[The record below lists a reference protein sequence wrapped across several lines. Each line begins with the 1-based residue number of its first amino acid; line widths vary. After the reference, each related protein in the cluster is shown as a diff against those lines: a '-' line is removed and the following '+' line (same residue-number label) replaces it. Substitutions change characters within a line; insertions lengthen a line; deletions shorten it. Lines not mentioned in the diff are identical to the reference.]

1 MASWFRLALLRLA
14 LASFTLLGPAER
26 SPSLPIA
33 AALRDVPAALDL
45 YARGD
50 FAAAVRAL
58 TDDGRIAS
66 FQREFRRSADAWI
79 ASAPA
84 TNRRARLE
92 IVSAVVV
99 ELIAVSFSR
108 GRSEYEPMRELVEWV
123 CAKLRRH
130 TPTPAERWF
139 HLASI
144 ALIQGAGDD
153 TLLAGRRNFSRFRI
167 APDGSHVLH
176 AGLRFPGESRFKLA
190 YVTYLKPTQL
200 IATWPLPTNY
210 LIRPRETV
218 RLEGDND
225 SRDIATVLH
234 SLGLLFSDPGVGFE
248 ARLRSGVLRFMLTDP
263 GASEDLRLALGST
276 DTVIIALA
284 RLMLGAVADR
294 AGRLEDAV
302 AEYRWAY
309 SAVSSSTTSVAL
321 AAALF
326 RTGRPDDAAE
336 VLGAYAQLSPEPD
349 PWHLYGQRDYRFF
362 DAYREQLR
370 RAVRQ

>member
-1 MASWFRLALLRLA
+1 MALRFRSVFIRLA
-14 LASFTLLGPAER
+14 LAGLTLSGPAGR
-26 SPSLPIA
+26 NSPSPVATVPREI
-33 AALRDVPAALDL
+33 PAALDL
-45 YARGD
+45 YARGE
-50 FAAAVRAL
+50 FAPAVHAL
-58 TDDGRIAS
+58 TDDRKIAS
-66 FQREFRRSADAWI
+66 LQRDFRRSADAWI

-84 TNRRARLE
+84 PNRRARLD

-99 ELIAVSFSR
+99 ELMAVSFSR
-108 GRSEYEPMRELVEWV
+108 DRVEYETTRDLVEWA
-123 CAKLRRH
+123 CAKLRRQS
-130 TPTPAERWF
+130 PTAAERWF

-153 TLLAGRRNFSRFRI
+153 TLLSGRRNFSRFRF

-200 IATWPLPTNY
+200 IATWPQPTNY

-234 SLGLLFSDPGVGFE
+234 SLQLLFSDPGVGFE
-248 ARLRSGVLRFMLTDP
+248 ARLRSGVVRFMLADA
-263 GASEDLRLALGST
+263 GASEDLHLALGST
-276 DTVIIALA
+276 DTVITVLA
-284 RLMLGAVADR
+284 RLMLGAVAER
-294 AGRLEDAV
+294 ADRLEDAV
-302 AEYRWAY
+302 AQYRSAY
-309 SAVSSSTTSVAL
+309 SVVSSSTTSVAL

-326 RTGRPDDAAE
+326 RTGRPDEAAQ
-336 VLGAYAQLSPEPD
+336 VLKAYAQLSPEPD

-370 RAVRQ
+370 RTVRP